1 MLNELVSNW
10 IVDTTH
16 QRSYNQVV
24 WMALAMTQNWR
35 EKMRHSD
42 ENGFRQQLSV
52 STSRRQALGLN
63 DRVLCPRHQEI

>member
-1 MLNELVSNW
+1 
-10 IVDTTH
+10 
-16 QRSYNQVV
+16 
-24 WMALAMTQNWR
+24 MALAMTQNWR

-52 STSRRQALGLN
+52 STFRRQALGLY